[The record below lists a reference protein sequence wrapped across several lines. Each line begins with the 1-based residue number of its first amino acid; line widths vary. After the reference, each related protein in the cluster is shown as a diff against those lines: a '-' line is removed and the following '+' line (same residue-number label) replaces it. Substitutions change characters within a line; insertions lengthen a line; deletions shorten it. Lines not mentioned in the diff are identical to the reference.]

1 VKLYYITGAADVQTI
16 RENPQ
21 PAQDQQIASQFMGST
36 IMRPAV
42 EDAAIGSSLILL
54 PLLLNVDQCPLPGSI
69 GKVLQAGKL
78 Q

>member
-1 VKLYYITGAADVQTI
+1 MKLYYIAGTADAQFAGKD
-16 RENPQ
+16 PQ
-21 PAQDQQIASQFMGST
+21 ATQDQQIASQLMRST

-42 EDAAIGSSLILL
+42 EDATIGGALILL
-54 PLLLNVDQCPLPGSI
+54 PLLLNVNQRPLPRTI